1 MQMSSNNEVFWSF
14 TLLAFSLSLFNQFK
28 YGSFDTEQHAGVH
41 WYWKGAK
48 NINTS
53 CYECQCP
60 DTTHAYSSYM

>member
-41 WYWKGAK
+41 WALVLKRREKY
-48 NINTS
+48 
-53 CYECQCP
+53 
-60 DTTHAYSSYM
+60 